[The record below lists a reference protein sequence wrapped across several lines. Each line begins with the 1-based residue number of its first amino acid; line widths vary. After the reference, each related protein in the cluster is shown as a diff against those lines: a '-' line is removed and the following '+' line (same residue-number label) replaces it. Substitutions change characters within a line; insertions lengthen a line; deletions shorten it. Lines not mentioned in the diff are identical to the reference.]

1 MEDRLRKQKAA
12 TRYRGI
18 REPEGC
24 RVERWE
30 QPAIAGRRARWAA
43 LTPVASL
50 KVRNHSPTGFEWGYL
65 GSGPAQLALA
75 LLLDFTG
82 DRRLSERMYQ
92 DFKCRV
98 VARWSNDDVDGVQ
111 WELTGQEIL
120 DAVKAAKLEVTSVV
134 D

>member
-1 MEDRLRKQKAA
+1 MSKQRARA
-12 TRYRGI
+12 TRYRGF

-24 RVERWE
+24 RVERSE
-30 QPAIAGRRARWAA
+30 PTAIAGRRARWSK
-43 LTPVASL
+43 LSPVASL

-98 VARWSNDDVDGVQ
+98 VARWSNDDVDGQQ